1 MPAPAHPMATTPY
14 TAPGS
19 VPCTA
24 SCSVPAAPAHPAP
37 YDGPRIAAADFFTLA
52 RQGRAQT
59 TPPPF
64 RDGDCV
70 SCPRGI
76 EWMRKS
82 GRWITPGQPHGLIL
96 SDRVVAGWWQ
106 TRTMPDSRF
115 ALVHRLTPAETPLIT
130 GDHYT
135 SSFHGWS
142 EAHGVFSYDE
152 PVSGP
157 CLRSIAC
164 QAARTRT
171 VSVHLELPSG
181 IVTLHSRTEGD
192 VFFHPAPT
200 VRPTPTTSL
209 APAPAAPCA

>member
-1 MPAPAHPMATTPY
+1 MPMHTRSVVAALGPDPTTL
-14 TAPGS
+14 THL
-19 VPCTA
+19 V
-24 SCSVPAAPAHPAP
+24 P
-37 YDGPRIAAADFFTLA
+37 YDGPRIAAADFFTQA
-52 RQGRAQT
+52 RQGRAVT
-59 TPPPF
+59 GPPPF

-96 SDRVVAGWWQ
+96 SDRVVADWWQ
-106 TRTMPDSRF
+106 TRMMPDSRF
-115 ALVHRLTPAETPLIT
+115 ALVHRLTPAETPLLIT
-130 GDHYT
+130 GDHYA

-142 EAHGVFSYDE
+142 ETHGVFSYDE

-157 CLRSIAC
+157 YLRSIAW

-200 VRPTPTTSL
+200 ARPALATSL
-209 APAPAAPCA
+209 APAPAALCA